1 MIKEMRQSRTM
12 LISTQNWIQ
21 LRFFRFFL
29 DPKNSNLMSVNF
41 FLLEKYRLYL
51 TRCKALIRKLIYQVI
66 YDKNGD
72 QKQRMREIQC
82 AINLLEKIDPF
93 LEKGEEKKMLQQLEQ
108 EAQELAES
116 GFGPQLLN
124 AIGFIYDNRASKWL
138 SRERGNYG
146 QVLIAKRKFIN
157 ILTFCK

>member
-1 MIKEMRQSRTM
+1 M
-12 LISTQNWIQ
+12 
-21 LRFFRFFL
+21 
-29 DPKNSNLMSVNF
+29 
-41 FLLEKYRLYL
+41 
-51 TRCKALIRKLIYQVI
+51 
-66 YDKNGD
+66 
-72 QKQRMREIQC
+72 
-82 AINLLEKIDPF
+82 LEKIDPF
-93 LEKGEEKKMLQQLEQ
+93 VEKGEEKKMLQQLEQ

-124 AIGFIYDNRASKWL
+124 AIGFTYDNRASKWL